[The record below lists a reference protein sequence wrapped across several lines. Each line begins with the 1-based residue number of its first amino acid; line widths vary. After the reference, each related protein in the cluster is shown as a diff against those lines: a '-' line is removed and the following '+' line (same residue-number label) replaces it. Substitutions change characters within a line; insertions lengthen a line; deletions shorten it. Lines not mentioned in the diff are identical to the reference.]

1 MNKQR
6 KEELY
11 DEYEKLHNNSIL
23 RNRRFSSKFLKF
35 YIFLFIMT
43 IFVIVCNGPS
53 LENIVLLLVF
63 AFCIGMSVYN
73 KKKLS
78 PDVTFKTEYLEDSQN
93 EKAESVDNAESMD
106 NKEYIDFYSEDY
118 IDNENEEMDM
128 NNNDNNF
135 RNL

>member
-11 DEYEKLHNNSIL
+11 DEYEKLHNNSIM
-23 RNRRFSSKFLKF
+23 RSRKFSSKFLKL

-53 LENIVLLLVF
+53 LENIVLLLTF
-63 AFCIGMSVYN
+63 IFCIGMSVYN

-78 PDVTFKTEYLEDSQN
+78 PDVTFKTEYLENLQS
-93 EKAESVDNAESMD
+93 EEPKSVDDTEYNDDYSEGYID
-106 NKEYIDFYSEDY
+106 DENKETDVSSD
-118 IDNENEEMDM
+118 DD
-128 NNNDNNF
+128 F

>member
-11 DEYEKLHNNSIL
+11 DEYEKLHNNSIM
-23 RNRRFSSKFLKF
+23 RSRKFSSKFLKL

-53 LENIVLLLVF
+53 LENIVLLLTF
-63 AFCIGMSVYN
+63 IFCIGMSVYN

-78 PDVTFKTEYLEDSQN
+78 PDVTFKTEYLENLQS
-93 EKAESVDNAESMD
+93 EEPKSVDDTEYNDDYSEGYID
-106 NKEYIDFYSEDY
+106 DENKETDASSD
-118 IDNENEEMDM
+118 DD
-128 NNNDNNF
+128 F

>member
-11 DEYEKLHNNSIL
+11 DEYEKLHNNSIM
-23 RNRRFSSKFLKF
+23 RSRKFSSKFLKL

-53 LENIVLLLVF
+53 LENIVLLLTF
-63 AFCIGMSVYN
+63 IFCIGMSVHN

-78 PDVTFKTEYLEDSQN
+78 PDVTFKTEYLENLQS
-93 EKAESVDNAESMD
+93 EEPKSVDDTEYNDDYSEGYID
-106 NKEYIDFYSEDY
+106 DENKETDVSSD
-118 IDNENEEMDM
+118 DD
-128 NNNDNNF
+128 F